1 MSSESIVIPAV
12 RVPRRLWLYLEVLRE
27 KKMYTSM
34 TMTELV
40 REALREYVEK
50 HRHEVEQD
58 FKIVEATIAL
68 KEADELEAKRE
79 KRLIEL
85 AEKLRSRH

>member
-27 KKMYTSM
+27 KKMYTS
-34 TMTELV
+34 MTELV

-85 AEKLRSRH
+85 AEKLRSGH

>member
-12 RVPRRLWLYLEVLRE
+12 RVPRRLWLYLEALRE
-27 KKMYTSM
+27 KKMYTS
-34 TMTELV
+34 MTELV

-68 KEADELEAKRE
+68 KEGDELEAKRE

-85 AEKLRSRH
+85 AEKLRSGH

>member
-27 KKMYTSM
+27 KKMYTS
-34 TMTELV
+34 MTELV

-68 KEADELEAKRE
+68 KEGDELEAKRE
-79 KRLIEL
+79 KRLMEL
-85 AEKLRSRH
+85 AEKLRSGH

>member
-27 KKMYTSM
+27 KKMYTS
-34 TMTELV
+34 MTELV

-68 KEADELEAKRE
+68 KEGDELEAKRE

-85 AEKLRSRH
+85 AEKLRSGH

>member
-27 KKMYTSM
+27 KKMYTS
-34 TMTELV
+34 MTELV